1 MTHHRNPVLN
11 GLSLGLLSLALSAC
25 DTAPTQVDRHFGMA
39 VRQAQAQQTRQP
51 DTRPCRQCAMQA
63 QQRQTEGMP
72 APMPPDDARPMPE
85 KKGHTMPMSMPMP
98 MPMPPGMHER
108 HHPASVDTDG
118 ASAQAAI
125 ERYQESFQTPPA
137 PTPIFNIGLGATR
150 SR

>member
-39 VRQAQAQQTRQP
+39 VRQAQAKQARQP
-51 DTRPCRQCAMQA
+51 DTRPCQHCAMQA

-72 APMPPDDARPMPE
+72 APMPHDDARPMPE

-98 MPMPPGMHER
+98 MPPGMHER
-108 HHPASVDTDG
+108 HHPTSVDTDG